1 MGRKKIIDEHTLLE
15 AARSV
20 FLEHGST
27 ATTKEIAKCA
37 GISEAA
43 IFARYPTK
51 TALFVAALLSAD
63 IDADNLIATEIENP
77 RDALVE
83 TGHRLLRHFRAVI
96 PMGLRLMENSAVTMD
111 DLGKHFGNARVESV
125 ADRLADFL
133 RQKDADGVLTVKNPL
148 AAAHLLIA
156 AIHSVPLYEL
166 MKFHGG
172 DNLDH
177 SIEFFVDALCSGLPP
192 GKARPDG

>member
-15 AARSV
+15 VARSV
-20 FLEHGST
+20 FLEHGN
-27 ATTKEIAKCA
+27 AGTTKEVAKRA

-43 IFARYPTK
+43 IFTRYPTK
-51 TALFVAALLSAD
+51 TALFVAALMSTH
-63 IDADNLIATEIENP
+63 IDVEGLVAIEIENP

-83 TGHRLLRHFRAVI
+83 TGHRLLRYFRTVI
-96 PMGLRLMENSAVTMD
+96 PMALRLMENSAVTLD
-111 DLGKHFGNARVESV
+111 DLGSNFGHERVGNV
-125 ADRLADFL
+125 AHQLADFL
-133 RQKDADGVLTVKNPL
+133 TRKDADGIIKAANPL
-148 AAAHLLIA
+148 AAAHLFIA
-156 AIHSVPLYEL
+156 AIHSLPLYEM

-177 SIEFFVDALCSGLPP
+177 SIEFFVDALCAGLPP

>member
-1 MGRKKIIDEHTLLE
+1 MGRKKIIDEETLLA

-20 FLEHGST
+20 FLELGN
-27 ATTKEIAKCA
+27 AGTTKEIAKRA

-43 IFARYPTK
+43 IFSRYPTK
-51 TALFVAALLSAD
+51 TALFVAALMSAHV
-63 IDADNLIATEIENP
+63 DADTLIATEIEDP

-83 TGHRLLRHFRAVI
+83 TGHRLLRHFRTVI

-111 DLGKHFGNARVESV
+111 ELGNHFGNARVETV

-133 RQKDADGVLTVKNPL
+133 RQKDADGVMTVKNPL

-166 MKFHGG
+166 MKFHGT

-177 SIEFFVDALCSGLPP
+177 SIEFFVDALCAGLPP

>member
-1 MGRKKIIDEHTLLE
+1 MGRKKIIDEATLLE

-20 FLEHGST
+20 FLEQGN
-27 ATTKEIAKCA
+27 AGTTKEVARRA

-43 IFARYPTK
+43 IFKRYPTK
-51 TALFVAALLSAD
+51 TALFVAALMSTD
-63 IDADNLIATEIENP
+63 IDTGGLVATEIDNP

-83 TGHRLLRHFRAVI
+83 TGRRLLRHFRTVI

-111 DLGKHFGNARVESV
+111 DLGNHFGNARVGAV

-133 RQKDADGVLTVKNPL
+133 RQKDAEGVLSVQNPL

-172 DNLDH
+172 ANLDH
-177 SIEFFVDALCSGLPP
+177 VIEVFVDALCAGLPP
-192 GKARPDG
+192 GKGRPDG

>member
-1 MGRKKIIDEHTLLE
+1 MGRKKIIDEPTLLE
-15 AARSV
+15 AARGV
-20 FLEHGST
+20 FLEQGN
-27 ATTKEIAKCA
+27 AGTTKEVARRA

-43 IFARYPTK
+43 IFKRYPTK
-51 TALFVAALLSAD
+51 TALFVAALMSTD
-63 IDADNLIATEIENP
+63 IDTEGLVASEIDNP

-83 TGHRLLRHFRAVI
+83 TGRRLLRHFRTVI

-111 DLGKHFGNARVESV
+111 DLGNHFGNARVGAV

-133 RQKDADGVLTVKNPL
+133 RQKDAEGVLTVKNPI

-172 DNLDH
+172 ANLDH
-177 SIEFFVDALCSGLPP
+177 VIEVFVDALCAGLPP
-192 GKARPDG
+192 GKGRPDG

>member
-1 MGRKKIIDEHTLLE
+1 M
-15 AARSV
+15 
-20 FLEHGST
+20 
-27 ATTKEIAKCA
+27 
-37 GISEAA
+37 
-43 IFARYPTK
+43 
-51 TALFVAALLSAD
+51 
-63 IDADNLIATEIENP
+63 DADNLIATEIENP

-83 TGHRLLRHFRAVI
+83 TGHRLLRHFRTVI
-96 PMGLRLMENSAVTMD
+96 PMGLRLMENSAVTID

-133 RQKDADGVLTVKNPL
+133 RQKDADGVLMVKNPL

-177 SIEFFVDALCSGLPP
+177 SIEFFVDALCAGLPP